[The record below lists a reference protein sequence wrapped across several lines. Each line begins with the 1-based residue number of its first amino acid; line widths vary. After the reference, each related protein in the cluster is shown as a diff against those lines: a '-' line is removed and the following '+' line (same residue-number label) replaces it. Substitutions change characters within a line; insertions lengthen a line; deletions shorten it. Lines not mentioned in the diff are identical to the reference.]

1 MCIAN
6 LIFNLVF
13 QKGTFKRSGVFMMV
27 TKFLLGITVDR
38 LFVTFTNK
46 SLLIYYF
53 DIPFLGSRLSSGSLD
68 VVILF
73 LGCVLMNFYKS
84 LI

>member
-1 MCIAN
+1 
-6 LIFNLVF
+6 
-13 QKGTFKRSGVFMMV
+13 MMV

-53 DIPFLGSRLSSGSLD
+53 DIPFLGSRLSSVSTDRNTHFIVVKLPSHRTLIRVLSLH
-68 VVILF
+68 VIS
-73 LGCVLMNFYKS
+73 LGCFRWCNM
-84 LI
+84 LIS